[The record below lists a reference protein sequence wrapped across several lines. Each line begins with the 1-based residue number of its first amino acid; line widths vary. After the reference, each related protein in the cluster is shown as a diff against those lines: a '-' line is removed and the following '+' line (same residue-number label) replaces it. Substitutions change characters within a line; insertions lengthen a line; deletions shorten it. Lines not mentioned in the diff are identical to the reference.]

1 MDKPITTVSV
11 YYKET
16 RFVYRRIDVLN
27 VYSFYYAR
35 KEGINIMKIM
45 ISQPMRGKTNEQI
58 REERTKLILKL
69 ESEGHE
75 VIDTVLDISENK
87 SPIYYLAKSIE
98 LLDKADAVVFMPG
111 WQQARGCKI
120 EHEVAV
126 EYGKQVFYEN

>member
-1 MDKPITTVSV
+1 
-11 YYKET
+11 
-16 RFVYRRIDVLN
+16 
-27 VYSFYYAR
+27 
-35 KEGINIMKIM
+35 MKIM

-111 WQQARGCKI
+111 WENARGCRI
-120 EHEVAV
+120 EEICAR
-126 EYGKQVFYEN
+126 EYNKFILYLN